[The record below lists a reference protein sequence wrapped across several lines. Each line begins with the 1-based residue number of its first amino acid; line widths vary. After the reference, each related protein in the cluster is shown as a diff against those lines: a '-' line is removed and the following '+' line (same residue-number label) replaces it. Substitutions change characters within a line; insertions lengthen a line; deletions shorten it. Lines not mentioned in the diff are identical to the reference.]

1 MSKVNIVHLSW
12 VMSTKTKGYGA
23 CVKTCNGIKATL
35 SFFLLLLHTVCLCAY
50 AYCFS
55 KIALY
60 NYKNLP
66 DYPLSSSGIK

>member
-1 MSKVNIVHLSW
+1 MSKVNIGHLRW
-12 VMSTKTKGYGA
+12 VMSTKTKGYGE

-35 SFFLLLLHTVCLCAY
+35 SFFKFLLHTVCLCAY
-50 AYCFS
+50 AYCYS
-55 KIALY
+55 KISLY

>member
-35 SFFLLLLHTVCLCAY
+35 SFFFFAVTYSLPMCLCLLL
-50 AYCFS
+50 
-55 KIALY
+55 
-60 NYKNLP
+60 
-66 DYPLSSSGIK
+66 